1 MFRYL
6 MLSLT
11 LVATLW
17 GGTPSKGPSTL
28 LLKDGWHIYAAQRL
42 EVEGAELS
50 QAGFDSSD
58 WYPAQVPST
67 VCGNLIEL
75 GIYKD
80 IFLGKNLEL
89 IPVHPFLQPW
99 WYRTEFNV
107 EQVGPEFP
115 SRLLFDGINYKA
127 DIWLNG
133 RQVAGRDKVH
143 GVWKTFDLD
152 ITAFLKKGQNALAV
166 KVYPPQMGDFTIGFV
181 DWSPQPADANMGIFR
196 EVRLRQSGVVSIEEP
211 FVRTT
216 VDKNSLKAAQIVL
229 DVTLVNHGDLPQQV
243 ILSGSFE
250 QGRFEVP
257 YALKA
262 HERRTLHLDSAQIAD
277 FKVSNPRLWWP
288 LHLGEPNLTHLALTL
303 RNQKNLSDSQ
313 EITFGIREV
322 GEFLNAEGYK
332 GFTVNGKQL
341 LIRGGAWVD
350 DMFLREDSR
359 NLEAQFNYIR
369 HMNLNTIRLEGYWG
383 CSQRLYDL
391 ADRYGILVMVGF
403 SCQWE
408 WPEYLGKPQDKIP
421 DSPVGGAYNRKD
433 RDLLAAY
440 LGDQVRWLRNHPSL
454 LVWALGSDKLPT
466 PEAERQYRA
475 VLAQADTSRPIL
487 SCFKHF
493 SSEVSGPSGVKMTG
507 PYDYVTPNYWYLDT
521 SNGGAFG
528 FNTETG
534 SGPQIPPLVSLK
546 KMIPENKLW
555 PINEAWEYHCARR
568 EFGTLFTFLTAFN
581 ARYGEAKTLEEFA
594 FKVQAANYEAAR
606 AMFEAF
612 GAARPKATGVIH
624 WMLNGAWP
632 KMIWQLYDH
641 YLTPSGAFY
650 GVRKACEPIHISY
663 DYGSHR
669 VQIVND
675 TLKGFKGGILRVRL
689 LDASSRVE
697 LDREI
702 KVDQAAQGAKTVLD
716 LAALNPASPIYF
728 LDLRLVDAKGKSVS
742 TNFYW
747 LATKAD
753 VLDPTRNSWMA
764 MANSSYAD
772 FKALNSL
779 PVAKVRM
786 EQQMGRG
793 EVIVTL
799 HNDSD
804 KVAFFLELQL
814 LKTKSQEMVLPVL
827 WADNNFSLLPGE
839 VRTVRVRFESADLGG
854 EAPRSILQGWN
865 LGR

>member
-1 MFRYL
+1 VLRYL
-6 MLSLT
+6 VLSLA

-17 GGTPSKGPSTL
+17 GGNPQKAASTS
-28 LLKDGWHIYAAQRL
+28 LLKDSWHIYSAQRV
-42 EVEGAELS
+42 EAEGAELS
-50 QAGFDSSD
+50 VVGFDSSD

-67 VCGNLIEL
+67 VCGSLIEL

-99 WYRTEFNV
+99 WYRTEFTV
-107 EQVGPEFP
+107 EQAGAKIP

-133 RQVAGRDKVH
+133 QKVAGRDKVH

-152 ITAFLKKGQNALAV
+152 VTALLMQGKNALAV

-181 DWSPQPADANMGIFR
+181 DWSPQPADSNMGIFR
-196 EVRLRQSGVVSIEEP
+196 EVRLRQSGVVSLEEP

-216 VDKNSLKAAQIVL
+216 VDKRSLKAAEIVL
-229 DVTLVNHGDLPQQV
+229 DVTLVNHGDGPQQGT
-243 ILSGSFE
+243 LSGRFE
-250 QGRFEVP
+250 QGQFEMP
-257 YALKA
+257 YTLQPR
-262 HERRTLHLDSAQIAD
+262 ERRTLHLDSRQVAA
-277 FKVSNPRLWWP
+277 FKVANPRLWWP

-303 RNQKNLSDSQ
+303 RTEKGLTDTQ

-322 GEFLNAEGYK
+322 GEFLNAEGHK
-332 GFTVNGKQL
+332 GFTVNGKHL

-350 DMFLREDSR
+350 DMFLREDAR
-359 NLEAQFNYIR
+359 NLESQFDYIR

-421 DSPVGGAYNRKD
+421 DSPVGGAYSRKD

-454 LVWALGSDKLPT
+454 LVWALGSDKMPT
-466 PEAERQYRA
+466 PDAERQYRA
-475 VLAQADTSRPIL
+475 VLATADTTRPIL
-487 SCFKHF
+487 SSFKHF
-493 SSEVSGPSGVKMTG
+493 TSEVSGPSGVKMTG
-507 PYDYVTPNYWYLDT
+507 PYDYVTPNYWSLDKA
-521 SNGGAFG
+521 NGGAFG

-534 SGPQIPPLVSLK
+534 SGPQIPPLASLK

-568 EFGTLFTFLTAFN
+568 EFGTLFTYLTAFN
-581 ARYGEAKTLEEFA
+581 ARYGEAKSLEEFA
-594 FKVQAANYEAAR
+594 FKAQAANYEAAR

-612 GAARPKATGVIH
+612 GANRPKATGVIH

-650 GVRKACEPIHISY
+650 GARKACEPIHVSY
-663 DYGSHR
+663 DPGFHR
-669 VQIVND
+669 VQLVND
-675 TLKGFKGGILRVRL
+675 TLEGFKGGTLRVRL
-689 LDASSRVE
+689 LDAASRVVVDQT
-697 LDREI
+697 L
-702 KVDQAAQGAKTVLD
+702 KVEQAAQGAKTVLE
-716 LAALNPASPIYF
+716 LTALTPASPVYF
-728 LDLRLVDAKGKSVS
+728 LDLRLVDAKGRAVS
-742 TNFYW
+742 NNFYW
-747 LATKAD
+747 LAAKTD
-753 VLDPTRNSWMA
+753 VLDPARNSWMA

-772 FKALNSL
+772 FKALNTL

-786 EQQMGRG
+786 EQQPEKG
-793 EVIVTL
+793 EVSVTL
-799 HNDSD
+799 RNESD

-814 LKTKSQEMVLPVL
+814 MKEKAQEMVLPVL
-827 WADNNFSLLPGE
+827 WDDNNFSLLPGE
-839 VRTVRVRFESADLGG
+839 VRTVRVRFEPADLGG
-854 EAPRSILQGWN
+854 EAPRVNLQGWN
-865 LGR
+865 LK